1 VAASS
6 DRSGS
11 QACGF
16 WQQLHNNLSLMQHLT
31 QLTFQGNLSSPWY
44 ESGWDE
50 VPPPR
55 QAAAA
60 CHAQPAAAAAAAS
73 AAPLQRV
80 SQPQGLCQAAV
91 LLHAL
96 ASVHPQAP
104 LRVLR
109 LSLPTPRDAPL
120 HDAALDA
127 RVHARL
133 VQRVAGALAA
143 FIIEGAFKL
152 GGAGIA
158 TYFREAS
165 AAAPAA
171 AAAAAAGATPSAQA
185 AVLNSPSS
193 SSSSSVRYHTSVE
206 ALQPL
211 MKAFNGQLAQHAW
224 WQEDRQA
231 SAGAGPMTPVSVWA
245 DLTPS
250 GAAAVIK
257 QMLPGLQLL
266 QLTTR
271 PYEHDTSGMGLV
283 TWPGPE

>member
-1 VAASS
+1 
-6 DRSGS
+6 
-11 QACGF
+11 
-16 WQQLHNNLSLMQHLT
+16 
-31 QLTFQGNLSSPWY
+31 
-44 ESGWDE
+44 
-50 VPPPR
+50 
-55 QAAAA
+55 
-60 CHAQPAAAAAAAS
+60 
-73 AAPLQRV
+73 V

-171 AAAAAAGATPSAQA
+171 GATPSAQA
-185 AVLNSPSS
+185 AVLNSP

-211 MKAFNGQLAQHAW
+211 MKAFNGQLTQHAW